1 MILLV
6 IGASVLIAAVS
17 IYQYRE
23 EAVEY
28 HRDRLER
35 KETAIRENINYVL
48 KTTTYPV
55 DTENIPLIFR
65 TKIYEIKDIHNLE
78 LYIYDLDGGLL
89 KSSKASLMRDTTRA
103 QIPSRI
109 LSGLEASPDKKFIE
123 QLSLD
128 GQDFQSSY
136 SYITDL
142 HFKPLAILNLP
153 YIEEDDFI
161 TRELK
166 EFLTRLAQIYLL
178 MLLVAIGLA
187 YFLSKYIT
195 KSLNSIIEKMNETS
209 LGIRNKKILVND
221 PGSEIAS
228 LVNAYNSMIDELEV
242 SAAMLASN
250 EREAAW
256 REMAKQVAHEIKNP
270 LTPMRLSVQSF
281 DRKFDPSDPK
291 ISEKVKEYSNTLIQ
305 QIDTMSSIASAFS
318 TYAEMPA
325 QQDETLNV
333 VKITK
338 LALDIFNEHYIH
350 FEPSQKEIIAMFDR
364 TQLIRVIT
372 NLVKNSIQA
381 LQSTENPRIEV
392 KVFTEQNNVVITVAD
407 NGSGISEENK
417 PMVFEPKFTTKTS
430 GMGLGLAMVKN
441 IVDTYGGSITFES
454 KQSEKTMFTV
464 TIPQSKTNKD

>member
-23 EAVEY
+23 EAVDY

-55 DTENIPLIFR
+55 DTQNIPLIFR

-78 LYIYDLDGGLL
+78 LYIYDLQGKLL
-89 KSSKASLMRDTTRA
+89 KSSKASLMLDTTRA

-109 LSGLEASPDKKFIE
+109 LSGLEASSDKKFIE
-123 QLSLD
+123 QLALD
-128 GQDFQSSY
+128 GQAFQSSY
-136 SYITDL
+136 SYITDS

-161 TRELK
+161 QRELE
-166 EFLTRLAQIYLL
+166 EFLTRLAQIYFL
-178 MLLVAIGLA
+178 MLLVAIGLS

-195 KSLNSIIEKMNETS
+195 KSLNSISQKMNETS
-209 LGIRNKKILVND
+209 LGIRNKKIEITD
-221 PGSEIAS
+221 PSYEIAS
-228 LVNAYNSMIDELEV
+228 LVNAYNSMIDELDI
-242 SAAMLASN
+242 SAAKLASN

-281 DRKFDPSDPK
+281 ERKFDPEDPK
-291 ISEKVKEYSNTLIQ
+291 IVEKVKEYSNTLIQ

-325 QQDETLNV
+325 QQDERLNV

-338 LALDIFNEHYIH
+338 LALDIFNEDYIH
-350 FEPSQKEIIAMFDR
+350 FEASQKEIVAMFDR

-372 NLVKNSIQA
+372 NLVKNSTQA
-381 LQSTENPRIEV
+381 LKNTENPRIDV
-392 KVFTEQNNVVITVAD
+392 KVFARDEQAIITVAD
-407 NGSGISEENK
+407 NGSGISGENK

-441 IVDTYGGSITFES
+441 IVETYGGSITFES
-454 KQSEKTMFTV
+454 EQDGRTIFTV
-464 TIPQSKTNKD
+464 TIPQFKSN